1 MDPGIK
7 KESEERVTCAD
18 ASLSA
23 AEDLGSKSSQPSDQ
37 QSETLNLTKQMSGAT
52 PPTQRVLPSLLSS
65 LVTSGGGSLRSAGDA
80 YQAHFPLSPVKRF
93 LCSLIKFGEDISAAT
108 GDTVRRLVCRLL
120 TDGLAIPDF
129 QRQLQ
134 EVTSFPV
141 RPFVLPFLQSN
152 IPLLRE
158 RIEKLANAVGMSPSE
173 FLTKHQSVLQDC
185 DDQESFAEVCPPK
198 STSPSAGQAA
208 SLSPGKRKSSESGDV
223 SAAPTSSPKRPRSLS
238 SLLSPPLFPTLN
250 TRASAGQL
258 IRPQPWTTTT
268 SSSGPKLA
276 AVPGQPQTRQEDER
290 SGEEEWKNVQVML
303 NCILGM
309 VEKTQRAI
317 RILQQRQTSPTQ
329 SNNRSTEEVVADLQT
344 RANLAILEVKRA
356 AVEQIRTARQT
367 SEEACWQCGR
377 PATETCSGCSLAR
390 YCGQLCQ
397 HKDWEEHHALCAG
410 SPDKRRKKAEKRE
423 ERKGSSL
430 QGET

>member
-1 MDPGIK
+1 MYEGMDPGIK
-7 KESEERVTCAD
+7 RECEERVTCGGGGSGGGI
-18 ASLSA
+18 AS
-23 AEDLGSKSSQPSDQ
+23 EDLGSKLTQPADQ
-37 QSETLNLTKQMSGAT
+37 QSETLNLTKQMSTNGAGGS

-65 LVTSGGGSLRSAGDA
+65 LVTSGSSLRSAGDA

-158 RIEKLANAVGMSPSE
+158 RIEKLANAVGMSPIE

-185 DDQESFAEVCPPK
+185 DDQESFPELCPPK
-198 STSPSAGQAA
+198 STSPSASQAA
-208 SLSPGKRKSSESGDV
+208 SLGPGKRKSSESVDV
-223 SAAPTSSPKRPRSLS
+223 TAAPTSSPKRPRSLS
-238 SLLSPPLFPTLN
+238 SLLSPPLFPNLN
-250 TRASAGQL
+250 TRVCAGQL
-258 IRPQPWTTTT
+258 IRPQPWTPTT
-268 SSSGPKLA
+268 SSTGPKLA
-276 AVPGQPQTRQEDER
+276 AVPGQPQARQEDER

-367 SEEACWQCGR
+367 SEEA
-377 PATETCSGCSLAR
+377 
-390 YCGQLCQ
+390 
-397 HKDWEEHHALCAG
+397 
-410 SPDKRRKKAEKRE
+410 
-423 ERKGSSL
+423 
-430 QGET
+430 